1 MPVIMAFGRLES
13 LKILGQKP
21 LLALSITS
29 LLGCEP
35 FCRGFILN
43 IESALPNVPDM
54 DIAPPSPPDASTRP
68 ASGPDTLLE
77 CLLVVVRAH
86 GGTLSHQAAID
97 GLPLVN
103 NRLTPSLFQRAA
115 KRAGF
120 SSKVIQKPL
129 DDINPALFPAIL
141 LLNNE
146 EACILLGWKDEGRTA
161 RLIFPELGD
170 AEALLPRDELIARYT
185 GHTILTRPEFRFDA
199 RTPEVGRVKHRHWFW
214 GTLAENT
221 PLYRDVLLAAFMI
234 NVFAIAMP
242 LFTMN
247 VYDRVVPNHAIETLW
262 MLAAGVAIVLI
273 ADLVLRTMRG
283 YFLDLASRRVDVRLS
298 AYIMERVLGLR
309 MENRPLS
316 AGSFAANLRSFETIR
331 DFITSA
337 TVTAF
342 IDVPFALIFLIV
354 IGWIA
359 WPLVLPIV
367 FGMLLVVAYALTV
380 HSKMHELSE
389 TTYRASAMRN
399 ATLVESL
406 VGLETIKALG
416 AESVMQRKWELS
428 ANFLSRVG
436 AQLRLLSSSTINGAM
451 WAQQFVSIMVVVVG
465 VYLIADGNLTLGG
478 LIASTMLSS
487 RAMAPIGQV
496 AGLLTQYHNAA
507 TALKSLDNILQQP
520 VERPADSNFVARQH
534 FTGDIEFK
542 DVDFNYP
549 EQDMAA
555 LRNVSLKIRAGEH
568 VAILG
573 RVGSGKTT
581 LEKLILGLY
590 QPTSGAVLVD
600 GIDLRQLDPAEL
612 RRNVGYVPQDVTLF
626 YGTLRENLT
635 ISSTA
640 ADDAAVLRAAQ
651 VGGIIDFVNSHPKGF
666 DMVVGERG
674 ESLSGG
680 QRQAVAIARATI
692 NDPPILLM
700 DEPTGS
706 MDHSSEEEIKQQLST
721 YAAGKTMIV
730 ITHRTSLLD
739 LVDRIIVIDAGK
751 IVADGPKAQV
761 VEALRQGRIGK
772 AS

>member
-1 MPVIMAFGRLES
+1 
-13 LKILGQKP
+13 
-21 LLALSITS
+21 
-29 LLGCEP
+29 
-35 FCRGFILN
+35 
-43 IESALPNVPDM
+43 M
-54 DIAPPSPPDASTRP
+54 DIAPPRSPDASARP

-120 SSKVIQKPL
+120 SSKIIQKPL
-129 DDINPALFPAIL
+129 NDINPALFPAIL

-170 AEALLPRDELIARYT
+170 AEALLPRDELAARYA
-185 GHTILTRPEFRFDA
+185 GHTILARPEFRFDA

-283 YFLDLASRRVDVRLS
+283 YFLDLASSRVDVRLS

-635 ISSTA
+635 IAANT

-666 DMVVGERG
+666 DMLVGERG

-739 LVDRIIVIDAGK
+739 LVDRIIVIDGGK

>member
-1 MPVIMAFGRLES
+1 MPSDVDAPDSE
-13 LKILGQKP
+13 QQD
-21 LLALSITS
+21 
-29 LLGCEP
+29 
-35 FCRGFILN
+35 
-43 IESALPNVPDM
+43 SA
-54 DIAPPSPPDASTRP
+54 ARSAGAPDA
-68 ASGPDTLLE
+68 LLE
-77 CLLVVVRAH
+77 CLLVVVSAH
-86 GGTLSHQAAID
+86 GGTISRQAAID

-103 NRLTPSLFQRAA
+103 NRLTPSLFRRAA

-120 SSKVIQKPL
+120 SSNVVRKPL
-129 DDINPALFPAIL
+129 DTLNTALFPSVL
-141 LLNNE
+141 LLKND
-146 EACILLGWKDEGRTA
+146 EACVLLGWQDDGKTA
-161 RLIFPELGD
+161 RLIFPELGES
-170 AEALLPRDELIARYT
+170 EALLPRDELAIRYA
-185 GHTILTRPEFRFDA
+185 GHAILARPEFRFDA

-214 GTLAENT
+214 GTLADNT

-234 NVFAIAMP
+234 NLFAIAMP

-262 MLAAGVAIVLI
+262 MLALGVGIVLL
-273 ADLVLRTMRG
+273 ADVVLRTMRG
-283 YFLDLASRRVDVRLS
+283 YFLDLASSRVDVRLS

-309 MENRPLS
+309 LENRPLS

-342 IDVPFALIFLIV
+342 IDVPFALIFLVV

-359 WPLVLPIV
+359 WPLILPIL
-367 FGMLLVVAYALTV
+367 FGMLLLVVYALTI

-389 TTYRASAMRN
+389 TTYRAGAMRN

-406 VGLETIKALG
+406 VSLEAIKALG
-416 AESVMQRKWELS
+416 AEGVMQRKWETS
-428 ANFLSRVG
+428 ANFLSRTG

-451 WAQQFVSIMVVVVG
+451 WIQQLVNVVVVVVG
-465 VYLIADGNLTLGG
+465 VYLISDGQLTLGG
-478 LIASTMLSS
+478 LIASTMLAS
-487 RAMAPIGQV
+487 RAMAPISQV

-507 TALKSLDNILQQP
+507 TALKSLDGILEQP
-520 VERPADSNFVARQH
+520 VERPADSQFVTRQH

-542 DVDFNYP
+542 EVDFNYP
-549 EQDMAA
+549 GQDHAA
-555 LRNVSLKIRAGEH
+555 LHKISLKIRAGEH

-590 QPTSGAVLVD
+590 QPTAGAVLVD

-612 RRNVGYVPQDVTLF
+612 RRNIGYVPQDATLF
-626 YGTLRENLT
+626 YGSLRDNLT
-635 ISSTA
+635 IAAPT
-640 ADDAAVLRAAQ
+640 ADDADVLRAAEI
-651 VGGIIDFVNSHPKGF
+651 GGIIEFVNTHPKGF
-666 DMVVGERG
+666 DMMVGERG

-680 QRQAVAIARATI
+680 QRQAVAIARAAI

-706 MDHSSEEEIKQQLST
+706 MDHSSEEEIKQRFRT
-721 YAAGKTMIV
+721 FTAGKTMV
-730 ITHRTSLLD
+730 VVTHRTSLLE
-739 LVDRIIVIDAGK
+739 LVERIIVIDAGK

-772 AS
+772 AA

>member
-1 MPVIMAFGRLES
+1 MNNETALANASDPITPVKGD
-13 LKILGQKP
+13 
-21 LLALSITS
+21 
-29 LLGCEP
+29 
-35 FCRGFILN
+35 
-43 IESALPNVPDM
+43 PDHT
-54 DIAPPSPPDASTRP
+54 INAAQASD
-68 ASGPDTLLE
+68 SLLE
-77 CLLVVVRAH
+77 CLLIVVHAH
-86 GGTLSHQAAID
+86 GGTLSHEAAIN

-115 KRAGF
+115 KRAGLT
-120 SSKVIQKPL
+120 SKVLKKSL
-129 DDINPALFPAIL
+129 DTLNPALFPAVL

-146 EACILLGWKDEGRTA
+146 EACVLLGWTDEGRTA
-161 RLIFPELGD
+161 RLIFPDLGK
-170 AEALLPRDELIARYT
+170 AEAVMSRLELAARYT
-185 GHTILTRPEFRFDA
+185 GHAILARPEFRFDA
-199 RTPEVGRVKHRHWFW
+199 RTPEVGQVNHRHWFW
-214 GTLAENT
+214 GTLAENKR
-221 PLYRDVLLAAFMI
+221 LYRDVLLAAFMI
-234 NVFAIAMP
+234 NVFALALP
-242 LFTMN
+242 LFSMN

-262 MLAAGVAIVLI
+262 MLAVGVGILLI

-283 YFLDLASRRVDVRLS
+283 YFLDQASSRVDVRLS

-309 MENRPLS
+309 LENRPLS
-316 AGSFAANLRSFETIR
+316 AGSFASNLRSFETIR

-342 IDVPFALIFLIV
+342 IDVPFALIFLVV
-354 IGWIA
+354 IGWIS
-359 WPLVLPIV
+359 WPLILPIV
-367 FGMLLVVAYALTV
+367 FGMLLVLAYAFTV
-380 HSKMHELSE
+380 HSRMHELSE

-406 VGLETIKALG
+406 VGLEAIKALG

-436 AQLRLLSSSTINGAM
+436 AQLRLLSASTINVAT
-451 WAQQFVSIMVVVVG
+451 WAQQLVNIAVIVLG
-465 VYLIADGNLTLGG
+465 VYLISDGNLTLGG
-478 LIASTMLSS
+478 LIACSMLSS

-507 TALKSLDNILQQP
+507 TALKSLDGILQQP
-520 VERPADSNFVARQH
+520 VERPADSNFVTRQH
-534 FTGDIEFK
+534 FNGDIEFK
-542 DVDFNYP
+542 DVDFSYP
-549 EQDMAA
+549 EQSQTA

-590 QPTSGAVLVD
+590 RPTSGAVLVD

-612 RRNVGYVPQDVTLF
+612 RRNIGYVPQDVTLF
-626 YGTLRENLT
+626 YGSLRDNLT
-635 ISSTA
+635 ISSTT

-651 VGGIIDFVNSHPKGF
+651 VGGIIEFVNNHPKGF
-666 DMVVGERG
+666 DMTVGERG

-680 QRQAVAIARATI
+680 QRQAVAIARAAI
-692 NDPPILLM
+692 NDPPILIM

-706 MDHSSEEEIKQQLST
+706 MDHSSEEEIKQQLGT
-721 YAAGKTMIV
+721 FAAGKTMIV
-730 ITHRTSLLD
+730 VTHRTSLLD
-739 LVDRIIVIDAGK
+739 LVERIIVIDAGK

-772 AS
+772 AA

>member
-1 MPVIMAFGRLES
+1 MPATDTGAATAGV
-13 LKILGQKP
+13 
-21 LLALSITS
+21 
-29 LLGCEP
+29 
-35 FCRGFILN
+35 
-43 IESALPNVPDM
+43 SA
-54 DIAPPSPPDASTRP
+54 AAET
-68 ASGPDTLLE
+68 DTLLE

-86 GGTLSHQAAID
+86 GSALTRQAAID
-97 GLPLVN
+97 GLPLVD
-103 NRLTPSLFQRAA
+103 NRLTPALFRRAA
-115 KRAGF
+115 KRAGLA
-120 SSKVIQKPL
+120 SNVVKQSL
-129 DDINPALFPAIL
+129 EALNPALFPVIL
-141 LLNNE
+141 LLQGDT
-146 EACILLGWKDEGRTA
+146 ACVLTGWSDDGQAA
-161 RLIFPELGD
+161 RVIFPELGE
-170 AEALLPRDELIARYT
+170 AEARVPREALAAGYAGYAIYA
-185 GHTILTRPEFRFDA
+185 RPEFRFDA

-214 GTLAENT
+214 GTLAENA

-234 NVFAIAMP
+234 NLFATALP

-262 MLAAGVAIVLI
+262 MLSLGMVIVLV
-273 ADLVLRTMRG
+273 ADVVLRTMRG
-283 YFLDLASRRVDVRLS
+283 YFIDLAGRRIDVRLS

-309 MENRPLS
+309 LENRPIS

-342 IDVPFALIFLIV
+342 IDVPFALIFIVV

-359 WPLVLPIV
+359 WPLILPIG
-367 FGMLLVVAYALTV
+367 FGVVLLILFALAI
-380 HSKMHELSE
+380 HHKMHELSE
-389 TTYRASAMRN
+389 TTYRASALRN

-406 VGLETIKALG
+406 VGLEAIKAIG
-416 AESVMQRKWELS
+416 AEGVMQRKWESS
-428 ANFLSRVG
+428 AAFLARVG
-436 AQLRLLSSSTINGAM
+436 AQLRLLSSTTLNGST
-451 WAQQFVSIMVVVVG
+451 WVQQFVNVAVVVVG
-465 VYLIADGNLTLGG
+465 VYLIADGQLTLGG
-478 LIASTMLSS
+478 LIASTMLAS

-507 TALKSLDNILQQP
+507 TALKSLDDILQQP
-520 VERPADSNFVARQH
+520 IERSADSSFVTRQH
-534 FTGDIEFK
+534 FRGDIEFK
-542 DVDFNYP
+542 EVDFTYP
-549 EQDMAA
+549 GQDIAA

-590 QPTSGAVLVD
+590 RPSAGAVLMD

-612 RRNVGYVPQDVTLF
+612 RRSVGYVPQDVTLF
-626 YGTLRENLT
+626 YGSLRDNLT
-635 ISSTA
+635 IAAPT

-651 VGGIIDFVNSHPKGF
+651 IGGILEFVNRHPRGF
-666 DMVVGERG
+666 DMLVGERG

-706 MDHSSEEEIKQQLST
+706 MDHSSEEDIKQRLRDF
-721 YAAGKTMIV
+721 AAGKTLIV
-730 ITHRTSLLD
+730 VTHRTSLLD
-739 LVDRIIVIDAGK
+739 LVDRIVVIDAGK